1 VDSIWLPVAIVLD
14 PFVRPDKAGA
24 IIAGLSLVGLVLS
37 YAVLVLWPT
46 LRSGRDVDPERLA
59 WIAVVVLVFWSRL
72 RSPQYAIWLLPVFA
86 LYVPDVRLLLF
97 MFVGDAVT
105 FLAVFGFRGTARD
118 VVGPEAIPF
127 YAAILAG
134 VLIRQIAVALL
145 LIRARSS

>member
-1 VDSIWLPVAIVLD
+1 YLVAPWRAGRRRSAVLLAAAAAAALVAIDGPAIIAPFSLLRYGVTPYAVATWNVDSIWLPVAIVLD

-59 WIAVVVLVFWSRL
+59 WIAVVVLVCWSRL

-97 MFVGDAVT
+97 
-105 FLAVFGFRGTARD
+105 
-118 VVGPEAIPF
+118 
-127 YAAILAG
+127 
-134 VLIRQIAVALL
+134 
-145 LIRARSS
+145 